1 MPLMFE
7 ESIESFITQWKP
19 YAATVQLFPHTEGSP
34 LLEVGA
40 AGCIFHVFERTGPY
54 HALSGTAQLIINPVT
69 EQVTKA
75 EGAGKQLDVLGVSR
89 LRVKGLVLLVRSSM
103 VVVDAGVPLVVGV
116 FAGTDDVALGDWLEF
131 ESVAPVHGFLLP
143 LVRSST
149 VLPAS
154 GDSI

>member
-1 MPLMFE
+1 MFE
-7 ESIESFITQWKP
+7 ESIESFIMQWKP

-34 LLEVGA
+34 LLECSA

-54 HALSGTAQLIINPVT
+54 HVLSGTASLIINPVT
-69 EQVTKA
+69 ERVTRA
-75 EGAGKQLDVLGVSR
+75 DTPGKQIEVIGVSR
-89 LRVKGLVLLVRSSM
+89 LRVKGLVLLNRNDM

-116 FAGTDDVALGDWLEF
+116 FAGTGDVALGDWLEF

-143 LVRSST
+143 VVRSGA